1 MRHAGGVA
9 SKFMPKFALIRSKFA
24 EDYRRP

>member
-1 MRHAGGVA
+1 MRQAFGVA
-9 SKFMPKFALIRSKFA
+9 SEFMPKFALIRSKFA